1 MENEK
6 KIFSKISAYYSGE
19 GNKHEIKKKIE
30 NDPASQEIF
39 RWVNLFWD
47 RLTPKSSHTEQI
59 QQLTNEKINAQGKL
73 KSSFMLRTIKYAAVI
88 LLVLSIS
95 GIAYYYSMEESR
107 FVEAHSG
114 IGEVKVIE
122 LPDGSK
128 VWLNAK
134 SAIKYPEK
142 FKESREVVMNGEVFF
157 EVQKDEEH
165 PFIVHTD
172 HVKVEVLGTSF
183 MVSSYSDEP
192 AVDTYLEEGSIK
204 LELKSLDKKMILK
217 PGDEISFE
225 KGTAAITK
233 QNNPHSVLNSWR
245 YGKISFY
252 NESLYEIARKLERKF
267 GNRIQIPNEHVGE
280 MKLTADF
287 ESENLE
293 QILTFFGEIAG
304 IKYTANDNGFLITKK

>member
-1 MENEK
+1 MESRK
-6 KIFSKISAYYSGE
+6 
-19 GNKHEIKKKIE
+19 
-30 NDPASQEIF
+30 P
-39 RWVNLFWD
+39 R
-47 RLTPKSSHTEQI
+47 
-59 QQLTNEKINAQGKL
+59 
-73 KSSFMLRTIKYAAVI
+73 SFMLRTIKYAAVL
-88 LLVLSIS
+88 LLVLGMS
-95 GIAYYYSMEESR
+95 GIAYYYSREHVR

-134 SAIKYPEK
+134 SSIKYPEK
-142 FKESREVVMNGEVFF
+142 FKASRDVAMDGEAFF

-165 PFIVHTD
+165 PFTVHSD
-172 HVKVEVLGTSF
+172 HLKVMVLGTSF
-183 MVSSYSDEP
+183 MISSYSDEP
-192 AVDTYLEEGSIK
+192 SVDTYLEEGSIE
-204 LELKSLDKKMILK
+204 LELKSLEKKMTLV

-225 KGTAAITK
+225 KGTAAITW

-293 QILTFFGEIAG
+293 EILTFFGEIAG
-304 IKYTANDNGFLITKK
+304 IKYTSNENGFLITKK